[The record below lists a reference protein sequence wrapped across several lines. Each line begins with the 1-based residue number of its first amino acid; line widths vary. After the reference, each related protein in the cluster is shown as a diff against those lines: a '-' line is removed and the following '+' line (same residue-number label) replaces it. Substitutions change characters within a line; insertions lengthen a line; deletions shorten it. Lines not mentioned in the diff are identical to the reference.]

1 MTNGKSVTTENQLSK
16 STKAV
21 LLGTIMG
28 TFFSIVILVVS
39 SFLFVK
45 SQNIPTSVVTPL
57 TMFIIALGAFIS
69 GYVSARILRNNGLF
83 WGIISGF
90 IMFIVVFISGLMIS
104 GGEISTLS
112 LVKLTLM
119 LLMGAIGGI
128 TGVNKKVKR

>member
-1 MTNGKSVTTENQLSK
+1 MKNGKSVTTENQLSK

-28 TFFSIVILVVS
+28 TFFSIVILVFS

-90 IMFIVVFISGLMIS
+90 VMFIIVFISGLMIS

>member
-1 MTNGKSVTTENQLSK
+1 MKNGKSVTTENQLSK

-90 IMFIVVFISGLMIS
+90 IMFIIVFISGLMIS
-104 GGEISTLS
+104 EGEISTLS